1 MTQHLAR
8 HYHGFFLN
16 ELDLVLLLHHFPP
29 SINQIMDIDFH
40 GANIRATAIQGR

>member
-8 HYHGFFLN
+8 HYHGFFLD

-29 SINQIMDIDFH
+29 SINLIMDIDFSRGKH
-40 GANIRATAIQGR
+40 SSNCHSR